1 MPRLNVLGT
10 FEELENTNAYSKFK
24 LRPKRRFHYLHITA
38 EVINEMNT
46 SFSSISILIKN
57 YRVHRLL
64 AISTL
69 ITTLTKFYGFRII
82 WVIKRHPMKKLS
94 TEEHKD
100 AYEPGTKLK
109 AQEELSKE
117 EKSNETTMREVRINL
132 NQPLMDII
140 KDSSDIDIEG
150 DDSIHEDDLSS
161 LGIINGRCLD
171 MDLLDFDRLE
181 DMKSDVSHYT
191 EDLDDI
197 WLNIEPSSPTHKDE
211 QDNQSINLQLIDN
224 ENSNMI
230 KSTQDGKAFE
240 MDGIERR
247 TDEMDE
253 LSPRDYNLNPFQTKD
268 NSNEIQKNEKQQ
280 TGERCVPTLV
290 IPIPPEDL
298 SSLTFETSST
308 LSVESSVPRYNG
320 IDSSVSENKNVPNI
334 DLYLVLDAPYQLNI
348 EKLNKIMEQPFKQI
362 NYSVDIFDRIYY
374 INEVGIDENDYGL
387 FSFIE

>member
-1 MPRLNVLGT
+1 MPRLNVLGM

-69 ITTLTKFYGFRII
+69 ITTLTKFHGFRII
-82 WVIKRHPMKKLS
+82 WIIKRHPMKKLS
-94 TEEHKD
+94 TEKHKD
-100 AYEPGTKLK
+100 TYEPGTKLK

-132 NQPLMDII
+132 NQPLMDINN
-140 KDSSDIDIEG
+140 EG
-150 DDSIHEDDLSS
+150 NDSIHESEDDLNSFE
-161 LGIINGRCLD
+161 IINGRRLD
-171 MDLLDFDRLE
+171 MDSLDFDRLE

-191 EDLDDI
+191 EDPDDI
-197 WLNIEPSSPTHKDE
+197 WLNIEPSSPTHKD
-211 QDNQSINLQLIDN
+211 NQSINLQLIDKK
-224 ENSNMI
+224 ENSNVI
-230 KSTQDGKAFE
+230 KSTKDGKAFE

-253 LSPRDYNLNPFQTKD
+253 LSPRDYKLNPFQTKD
-268 NSNEIQKNEKQQ
+268 KSNEIQKNENQQ
-280 TGERCVPTLV
+280 AEERCVPSLV
-290 IPIPPEDL
+290 SPISHENH
-298 SSLTFETSST
+298 SSLTFETSSS
-308 LSVESSVPRYNG
+308 LSVESSSPRHNRTN
-320 IDSSVSENKNVPNI
+320 SSVSEHKNVPNI

-387 FSFIE
+387 VSFIE

>member
-24 LRPKRRFHYLHITA
+24 LRTRKRFHYLHITV

-69 ITTLTKFYGFRII
+69 ITTLINFHGFGII
-82 WVIKRHPMKKLS
+82 WIIKRHPIKKLS
-94 TEEHKD
+94 TVTDEHKD
-100 AYEPGTKLK
+100 VYESGTKIK
-109 AQEELSKE
+109 VPNELPKD
-117 EKSNETTMREVRINL
+117 EKSNGTTTHEDRINP
-132 NQPLMDII
+132 NQPLMDINE
-140 KDSSDIDIEG
+140 DSSDNEG
-150 DDSIHEDDLSS
+150 NDSTYEPEDDLNSFE
-161 LGIINGRCLD
+161 IINGRRLD

-181 DMKSDVSHYT
+181 DMKSNSSHYT

-197 WLNIEPSSPTHKDE
+197 WLNIEPLSPTHKDE
-211 QDNQSINLQLIDN
+211 QDNQSINPQLIDKK
-224 ENSNMI
+224 ENSTVI
-230 KSTQDGKAFE
+230 KSTQDGKALE
-240 MDGIERR
+240 L
-247 TDEMDE
+247 DE
-253 LSPRDYNLNPFQTKD
+253 LSPRDYKLNPFQTKD
-268 NSNEIQKNEKQQ
+268 NSNEIQKNENQQ
-280 TGERCVPTLV
+280 AEERYVPSLV
-290 IPIPPEDL
+290 PPIPPEDH

-320 IDSSVSENKNVPNI
+320 TDSSVSKNINVPNI

-362 NYSVDIFDRIYY
+362 NYSVDTFDRIYY

-387 FSFIE
+387 VSFIE

>member
-94 TEEHKD
+94 TEKHKD
-100 AYEPGTKLK
+100 TYEPGTKLK

-117 EKSNETTMREVRINL
+117 EKLNETTMREDRINL
-132 NQPLMDII
+132 NQPLMDIN
-140 KDSSDIDIEG
+140 KDSSDNEG
-150 DDSIHEDDLSS
+150 DDSIHEPEDDLNSFE
-161 LGIINGRCLD
+161 IINRRRLD
-171 MDLLDFDRLE
+171 VDSLDFDRLE

-191 EDLDDI
+191 EDLDNI
-197 WLNIEPSSPTHKDE
+197 WLNIEPLSPTHKDE

-224 ENSNMI
+224 ENSNVI
-230 KSTQDGKAFE
+230 KSTQDGN
-240 MDGIERR
+240 ERR

-253 LSPRDYNLNPFQTKD
+253 LSPRDYKLNPFQTKD
-268 NSNEIQKNEKQQ
+268 NSNEIQKNENQQ
-280 TGERCVPTLV
+280 AEERCVPSLV
-290 IPIPPEDL
+290 PLIPHEDH
-298 SSLTFETSST
+298 SSLTFETSSL
-308 LSVESSVPRYNG
+308 LSVESSIPRHNG
-320 IDSSVSENKNVPNI
+320 TDSSVSENKNVPNI

-387 FSFIE
+387 VSFIE